1 MLPVPYA
8 PFVPGEAVRIRRSVV
23 VVRWYEYPRPVFSRL
38 PANGFERERDKT
50 RNLAFSPGV
59 LCPQSRQF
67 DGASCRPVTRD
78 SIRAVSFK
86 LVLLAS
92 YSAIR
97 RMSLPAIA
105 NVAGVSSMLA
115 FFSSSLHAEP
125 ISFRLSRT
133 PFRSDDTGPS
143 HL

>member
-1 MLPVPYA
+1 MLRSFQEKLSVFDVLLLSCDGTNIHA
-8 PFVPGEAVRIRRSVV
+8 PFSHVC
-23 VVRWYEYPRPVFSRL
+23 PRMDSRER
-38 PANGFERERDKT
+38 ERERDKT